1 MTDFHSH
8 VLPGMDDGS
17 DSVETSLQM
26 LEMWRDQNIG
36 RLCATP
42 HFYAEHT
49 TPERFLRR
57 RDAAYNALMT
67 AARDRGGCPQLL
79 LGAEVRFFDGISNTQ
94 ELPSLCLEGTELL
107 LLEMPFTRWTE
118 RMLGEVAD
126 IQRRGII
133 PVAAH
138 LERYM
143 EFNAR
148 KMIDRFMDMDLLVQ
162 CNAEFFLSKRTSRKA
177 LALLRAERI
186 HFLGSD
192 AHNTSSRAP
201 NMGAALE
208 LIERKLGA
216 SSVEHLL
223 RMEEMIDFG
232 GKDNNP

>member
-8 VLPGMDDGS
+8 VLPGVDDGS
-17 DSVETSLQM
+17 DSVEMSLQM
-26 LEMWRDQNIG
+26 LDMWRDQSIK

-49 TPERFLRR
+49 TPECFLRR
-57 RDAAYNALMT
+57 RDNAFAALQT
-67 AARDRGGCPQLL
+67 AARDREGYPEIL

-94 ELPSLCLEGTELL
+94 VLPALCLEGTELL

-126 IQRRGII
+126 IRRRGII

-143 EFNAR
+143 AFNAKR
-148 KMIDRFMDMDLLVQ
+148 MIDRFMDMDLLVQ

-177 LALLRAERI
+177 LALLRSERI

-192 AHNTSSRAP
+192 AHDTSSRAP
-201 NMGAALE
+201 NLGAALE

-223 RMEEMIDFG
+223 RMEEMIEFG
-232 GKDNNP
+232 EKENNL